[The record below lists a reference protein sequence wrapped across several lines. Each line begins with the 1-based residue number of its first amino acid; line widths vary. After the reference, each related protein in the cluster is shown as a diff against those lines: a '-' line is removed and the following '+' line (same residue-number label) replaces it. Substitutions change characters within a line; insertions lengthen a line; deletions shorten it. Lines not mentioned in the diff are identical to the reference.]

1 MPRLGSLS
9 SSIFFTSPQ
18 TPFKLIT
25 TLNNP
30 NPYTAAQEDA
40 FGVSVANNGAYT
52 IVGSKEGDAA
62 ADFGGQNGKL
72 YVYSNTGTALYTI
85 DNPGLTD
92 PQDNGDLFGQAVA
105 CSQSYI
111 IAGARQDD
119 LSVSVVDTGRAFIFD
134 ITDGTLLFTLNNP
147 NPATTAV
154 SANGDWFGSS
164 VAISENYAAVAAPR
178 EDATGAGDD
187 AGWIYIFDTSNG
199 SLLHSIENPNI
210 DTVAE
215 YPGDQLGER
224 VQTLAMNNTYTV
236 VGSWRENTFGPTGG
250 GDSGA
255 IHIITNA
262 TGAVQTIVN
271 PNPNGPD
278 VGTDNFDQFG
288 YSVDISNS
296 YIIVGAIGEDT
307 SGTNS
312 GNAYIYTLQTGNWA
326 LATTLV
332 NPNAYNT
339 VNNDYFGA
347 EVAITETYCA
357 VAALEEDTVAGASSG
372 VVYIFNPSN
381 GALLNTIQNP
391 NAYGTVDLDKFGE
404 TMSASNKFLTVGV
417 PAEDELG
424 NDNSGKVYIFK
435 V

>member
-9 SSIFFTSPQ
+9 SSIYFTSPQ
-18 TPFKLIT
+18 TPFKLIA
-25 TLNNP
+25 TLDNP
-30 NPYTAAQEDA
+30 NAYAAAQQDS
-40 FGVSVANNGAYT
+40 FGLSVASNGAYT
-52 IVGSKEGDAA
+52 VVGSLEGDAVSA
-62 ADFGGQNGKL
+62 ENGKV
-72 YVYSNTGTALYTI
+72 YVFTNTGTPLYTI
-85 DNPGLTD
+85 NNPGLTA
-92 PQDNGDLFGQAVA
+92 PQNGGDQFGSAVA

-119 LSVSVVDTGRAFIFD
+119 LNVNVVDTGRAFIFD
-134 ITDGTLLFTLNNP
+134 ITNGTLLRTLNNP

-154 SANGDWFGSS
+154 TTNGDWFGSS

-178 EDATGAGDD
+178 EDATGLGDD
-187 AGWIYIFDTSNG
+187 TGWIYIFNTANG
-199 SLLHSIENPNI
+199 NLLHSIENPNI
-210 DTVAE
+210 DAVDE

-224 VQTLAMNNTYTV
+224 VQTLAMNDTYTV

-262 TGAVQTIVN
+262 TGAVQTILD

-278 VGTDNFDQFG
+278 AGTDNFDQFG
-288 YSVDISNS
+288 YSVDISDS
-296 YIIVGAIGEDT
+296 YIIVGTIGEDVQ
-307 SGTNS
+307 GTNS
-312 GNAYIYTLQTGNWA
+312 GNAYIYTLQGGVWA
-326 LATTLV
+326 LATTLA

-357 VAALEEDTVAGASSG
+357 VAALEEDTAAGTSSG
-372 VVYIFNPSN
+372 VVYVFDPSN
-381 GALLNTIQNP
+381 GTLLNTIQNP
-391 NAYGTVDLDKFGE
+391 NAYGTVDLDRFGE
-404 TMSASNKFLTVGV
+404 VMSAANKFLTVGV
-417 PAEDELG
+417 PAEDEVG
-424 NDNSGKVYIFK
+424 NDTSGKVYIFK